1 MIVSPNNTIQQ
12 TNPFSLSG
20 RRLQKYNLLKYRMI
34 SAILD
39 YMATM
44 NGTVLPGM
52 RQPETFDER
61 NIYKM
66 LLGTSIISENKYRIA
81 DYNRIL
87 ADMCYMGLIKMNGGY
102 ICMTPYAIE
111 AYTKQTFHQI
121 FASLL
126 TAEDSRKLGHQTLV
140 VSALALV
147 VALASLFV
155 SMFHP

>member
-1 MIVSPNNTIQQ
+1 MIISPNNTIQQ

-52 RQPETFDER
+52 QQPEAFDER

-81 DYNRIL
+81 EYNRIL
-87 ADMCYMGLIKMNGGY
+87 ADMCYMGLIRMIDGY
-102 ICMTPYAIE
+102 ICMTPYTIE
-111 AYTKQTFHQI
+111 AYSKQTFHQI
-121 FASLL
+121 FSSLL
-126 TAEDSRKLGHQTLV
+126 TAEDSRKLGHRTLIISSIALI
-140 VSALALV
+140 VSVGSLLAAALY
-147 VALASLFV
+147 
-155 SMFHP
+155 